1 MQIDALYDKDDFRAD
16 ERALQTLA
24 LLQSLC
30 CGDGGTLVVQTAVS
44 ERFSPD
50 RDYSALLRERR
61 DFSFPPFTR
70 LVEIRRY
77 GSGELVS
84 RHFLKK
90 DSSLAARKAELART
104 LPRGC
109 YADVDP

>member
-1 MQIDALYDKDDFRAD
+1 M
-16 ERALQTLA
+16 
-24 LLQSLC
+24 
-30 CGDGGTLVVQTAVS
+30 VQTAVS

-84 RHFLKK
+84 RHFLQK
-90 DSSLAARKAELART
+90 DSGLAARKAELART